1 MSSFERVPVKHARVT
16 RRDATR
22 IVALRHASHTGRR
35 SSTGGRALRIA
46 ATVLVG
52 IIVALGVVAAVVVI
66 SISAT
71 IGVLSMDLPNPS
83 SLESLTFAQPTV
95 VFDRSGKVVLGQF
108 QREDRRVVAF
118 QDVPRLV
125 LDSTTTAEDRTFW
138 SNSGFDA
145 PAILSRSSTMRAE
158 RAIGARRR
166 SPNSWFARACSPRRR
181 PRSAPT
187 AISARP
193 RRSSRRCASPTPS
206 PGEVGK
212 ERIITAYLNEIFY
225 GHGAYGIAAAAKVY
239 FGVDNLDT

>member
-1 MSSFERVPVKHARVT
+1 MSEFERVPVKHARVT

-22 IVALRHASHTGRR
+22 IVALRHAGHAGRR
-35 SSTGGRALRIA
+35 SSPGGRAVRVVV
-46 ATVLVG
+46 TVLVA
-52 IIVALGVVAAVVVI
+52 IVVVLGVVASVAVI
-66 SISAT
+66 SIGAT

-83 SLESLTFAQPTV
+83 NLESLTFAQPTV
-95 VFDRSGKVVLGQF
+95 VYDRSGKVVLGQF

-145 PAILSRSSTMRAE
+145 PAILSAVVDNASGTSDRGASTITQQLVRARLLPETATAVGADRYVRKAKEIIQAMRV
-158 RAIGARRR
+158 
-166 SPNSWFARACSPRRR
+166 SDTF
-181 PRSAPT
+181 
-187 AISARP
+187 
-193 RRSSRRCASPTPS
+193 

-225 GHGAYGIAAAAKVY
+225 GHGAYGIAAAAKV
-239 FGVDNLDT
+239 